1 MKKKVFSFLLAV
13 MMLVTMLP
21 MTVFAANE
29 QMSDEFKSYLN
40 EKGELVI
47 NAIKPSTEEERDFY
61 MLEYMLM
68 MTDYNIE
75 VLSDTY
81 DESTSTCDVK
91 YWGETE
97 ETHNVKIVFNYDE
110 DVYAA
115 TKELVKTLPDEKTV
129 FMVSDMEIVNY
140 WMSRTGEDSDEIG
153 GGLDNFST
161 QLKDALGNKN
171 YSFFVD
177 QRAGADCIFMTER
190 LGIAMLMH
198 DGVAY
203 YYDEALGTRAEHV
216 IYIPED
222 TADTKE
228 AIMAAVQKRMDSY
241 LGVGKLT
248 VNYGGQGALDC
259 INAECDERIAEI
271 DALLEEKEAIYMEY
285 EKQLAQYD
293 ERIAEVQKLIDA
305 GLVREAELVTIL
317 DDVNISDA
325 DRAEASEELSQ
336 IYIQR
341 NALYAEQESINMER
355 QSDQIYHEQQQFYLF
370 QIEPLVNQRGYVEEE
385 KAYYKEEYENE
396 DGAFYFLQSAA
407 GDYWFTVT
415 INDEV
420 YSFVAMKDDDKM
432 LTPTYASADIKTNV
446 TVSSTDSSIP
456 LDTKVD
462 VDKLTSGTLYDK
474 IMKLL
479 NVDENETFDI
489 SLYSGAKGGNITKL
503 ENGTFEVKIPVSD
516 ALKGKDLLAYYV
528 DEDNNV
534 VEYKVT
540 VKDGYATF
548 ATNHF
553 SIYTIAEA
561 IPEKV
566 EVVAPETNVGGST
579 FEEKAEVVVEKV
591 PFTPEEKELIEAG
604 AEVTI
609 TLEVKDITE
618 TVSKEDKA
626 KVEAEVKEVKDQK
639 VGMYLDV
646 NMFKQVGDKEAV
658 KVPELNGKVKIQLT
672 VPDTLLVKDT
682 TMNRVYSII
691 RIHEGETTVLDAKFD
706 ATTKTLVFETD
717 SFSTYAL
724 VYKDVAKV
732 PQTGDSTS
740 VAVWMMLLAV
750 GGCAILLS
758 KKAKMN

>member
-1 MKKKVFSFLLAV
+1 MKKKVFSFLLAA

-248 VNYGGQGALDC
+248 VNYGGQGTLDC
-259 INAECDERIAEI
+259 INAECDERIDEI

-293 ERIAEVQKLIDA
+293 ERIAAVQKLIDA

-317 DDVNISDA
+317 EDTNISDV
-325 DRAEASEELSQ
+325 DRAEANEELSQ

-341 NALYAEQESINMER
+341 EALYAEQDSINIER
-355 QSDQIYHEQQQFYLF
+355 QSDQIYQEQQQFYFF

-462 VDKLTSGTLYDK
+462 VDKLTSGTRYDK

-503 ENGTFEVKIPVSD
+503 ENGTFEVQIPISD
-516 ALKGKDLLAYYV
+516 ELKDKSLVAYYV
-528 DEDNNV
+528 DENNKV
-534 VEYKVT
+534 VEYEVT

-561 IPEKV
+561 VPEKV

-646 NMFKQVGDKEAV
+646 NMFKQVGDKDAV